1 MGQSSFILWLLDSS
15 LMGSILIVLIILV
28 RLTFKKRLSTHCQ
41 YLICFMLIV
50 RLIIPY
56 APESS
61 ISIFNVFLHLNI
73 KTWPGHVIGVQTN
86 SQATWSTDSQLPI
99 STTVNDADD
108 YTHRIER
115 SFFDSNENIVF
126 GIWLIGALSLTIYT
140 ITLTARMRRI
150 LKNGAK
156 VTDVGAIGLFE
167 ECKLALNIKST
178 PVLIESSVIR
188 SPMAAGTLRP
198 HIILPSG
205 IVTELSQEKLRFFII
220 LHELAHLQR
229 KDIYVNWITT
239 LLQIFHW
246 FNPLMWYAFN
256 QMREDRELA
265 CDANVLSVLKPD
277 EYKSYGDA
285 IICLLERFSYPVYD
299 HTVAGFASGK
309 SHIKQRMAKIAA
321 YKKGTIAE
329 IFWGISLFSLMGCL
343 ALTNAQGI
351 TGPVQEEKAPK
362 LQQSVT
368 YEDLSSYFKEYD
380 GSFVLLDLE
389 SGHYQVYNDANSKK
403 RVSPDSTYKIIS
415 SLVGLET
422 EVVTNENAQM
432 EWDGTIHPFEQWNKD
447 QTLTS
452 ATINSVSWYFQKV
465 DSLVGKTRIESYLK
479 QMGYGNVDLSGG
491 INEFWLESSL
501 KISPIEQVKILEKLY
516 TYELPFSRRNIDIVK
531 KTIKLSDQD
540 KITLYGKT
548 GTGIVNGNQLN
559 GWFVGFVESKG
570 KVFAFATNI
579 QGKVWTDGA
588 TAKNITLSILK
599 DKNIL

>member
-41 YLICFMLIV
+41 YLIWFMLIV

-205 IVTELSQEKLRFFII
+205 IVTELSQEKLRFII

-432 EWDGTIHPFEQWNKD
+432 EWDGTIYPFEQWNKD

-516 TYELPFSRRNIDIVK
+516 TYKLPFSRRNIDIVK

>member
-41 YLICFMLIV
+41 YLIWFLLIV

-205 IVTELSQEKLRFFII
+205 IVTELSQEKLRFII

-432 EWDGTIHPFEQWNKD
+432 EWDGTIYPFEQWNKD

-516 TYELPFSRRNIDIVK
+516 TYKLPFSRRNIDIVK

>member
-41 YLICFMLIV
+41 YLIWFLLIV

-115 SFFDSNENIVF
+115 SFFDSNENIVL

-205 IVTELSQEKLRFFII
+205 IVTELSQEKLRFII

-432 EWDGTIHPFEQWNKD
+432 EWDGTIYPFEQWNKD

>member
-41 YLICFMLIV
+41 YLIWFMLIV

-115 SFFDSNENIVF
+115 SFFDSNENIVL

-205 IVTELSQEKLRFFII
+205 IVTELSQEKLRFII

-246 FNPLMWYAFN
+246 FNPLIWYAFN

-516 TYELPFSRRNIDIVK
+516 TYKLPFSRRNIDIVK

>member
-41 YLICFMLIV
+41 YLIWFLLIV

-205 IVTELSQEKLRFFII
+205 IVTELSQEKLRFII

-432 EWDGTIHPFEQWNKD
+432 EWDGTIYPFEQWNKD

>member
-41 YLICFMLIV
+41 YLIWFMLIV

-205 IVTELSQEKLRFFII
+205 IVTELSQEKLRFII

-432 EWDGTIHPFEQWNKD
+432 EWDGTIYPFEQWNKD

-516 TYELPFSRRNIDIVK
+516 TYKLPFSRRNIDIVK

-588 TAKNITLSILK
+588 TAKTITLSILK

>member
-41 YLICFMLIV
+41 YLIWFLLIV

-115 SFFDSNENIVF
+115 SFFDSNENIVL

-205 IVTELSQEKLRFFII
+205 IVTELSQEKLRFII

-516 TYELPFSRRNIDIVK
+516 TYKLPFSRRNIDIVK

-588 TAKNITLSILK
+588 TAKTITLSILK

>member
-41 YLICFMLIV
+41 YLIWFLLIV

-205 IVTELSQEKLRFFII
+205 IVTELSQEKLRFII

-588 TAKNITLSILK
+588 TAKTITLSILK

>member
-205 IVTELSQEKLRFFII
+205 IVTELSQEKLRFII

-432 EWDGTIHPFEQWNKD
+432 EWDGTIYPFEQWNKD

>member
-41 YLICFMLIV
+41 YLIWFLLIV

-115 SFFDSNENIVF
+115 SFFDSNENIVL

-205 IVTELSQEKLRFFII
+205 IVTELSQEKLRFII

-246 FNPLMWYAFN
+246 FNPLIWYAFN

-432 EWDGTIHPFEQWNKD
+432 EWDGTIYPFEQWNKD

-465 DSLVGKTRIESYLK
+465 DSLVGKTRIESYVK

-516 TYELPFSRRNIDIVK
+516 TYKLPFSRRNIDIVK

-588 TAKNITLSILK
+588 TAKTITLSILK

>member
-41 YLICFMLIV
+41 YLIWFLLIV

-188 SPMAAGTLRP
+188 SPMAAETLRP

-205 IVTELSQEKLRFFII
+205 IVTELSQEKLRFII

-246 FNPLMWYAFN
+246 FNPLIWYAFN

-432 EWDGTIHPFEQWNKD
+432 EWDGTIYPFEQWNKD

-516 TYELPFSRRNIDIVK
+516 TYKLPFSRRNIDIVK

-588 TAKNITLSILK
+588 TAKTITLSILK

>member
-41 YLICFMLIV
+41 YLIWFLLIV

-86 SQATWSTDSQLPI
+86 SQANWSTDSQLPI

-115 SFFDSNENIVF
+115 SFFDSNENIVL

-205 IVTELSQEKLRFFII
+205 IVTELSQEKLRFII

-246 FNPLMWYAFN
+246 FNPLIWYAFN

-432 EWDGTIHPFEQWNKD
+432 EWDGTIYPFEQWNKD

-479 QMGYGNVDLSGG
+479 QMGYGNVHLSGS
-491 INEFWLESSL
+491 IIEFWLESSL

-516 TYELPFSRRNIDIVK
+516 TYKLPFSRRNIDIVK

-588 TAKNITLSILK
+588 TAKTITLSILK

>member
-1 MGQSSFILWLLDSS
+1 VGQSSFILWLLDSS

-41 YLICFMLIV
+41 YLIWFLLIV

-115 SFFDSNENIVF
+115 SFFDSNENIVL

-205 IVTELSQEKLRFFII
+205 IVTELSQEKLRFII

>member
-41 YLICFMLIV
+41 YLIWFLLIV

-115 SFFDSNENIVF
+115 SFFDSNENIVL

-205 IVTELSQEKLRFFII
+205 IVTELSQEKLRFII

-432 EWDGTIHPFEQWNKD
+432 EWDGTIYPFEQWNKD

-516 TYELPFSRRNIDIVK
+516 TYKLPFSRRNIDIVK

-588 TAKNITLSILK
+588 TAKTITLSILK

>member
-41 YLICFMLIV
+41 YLIWFLLIV

-115 SFFDSNENIVF
+115 SFFDSNENIVL
-126 GIWLIGALSLTIYT
+126 GIWLIGALRLTIYT

-205 IVTELSQEKLRFFII
+205 IVTELSQEKLRFII

-516 TYELPFSRRNIDIVK
+516 TYKLPFSRRNIDIVK

>member
-41 YLICFMLIV
+41 YLIWFMLIV

-205 IVTELSQEKLRFFII
+205 IVTELSQEKLRFII

-246 FNPLMWYAFN
+246 FNPLIWYAFN

-588 TAKNITLSILK
+588 TAKTITLSILK

>member
-41 YLICFMLIV
+41 YLIWFLLIV

-115 SFFDSNENIVF
+115 SFFDSNENIVL

-205 IVTELSQEKLRFFII
+205 IVTELSQEKLRFII

-246 FNPLMWYAFN
+246 FNPLIWYAFN

>member
-41 YLICFMLIV
+41 YLIWFLLIV

-205 IVTELSQEKLRFFII
+205 IVTELSQEKLRFII

-246 FNPLMWYAFN
+246 FNPLIWYAFN

>member
-41 YLICFMLIV
+41 YLIWFLLIV

-115 SFFDSNENIVF
+115 SFFDSNENIVL

-205 IVTELSQEKLRFFII
+205 IVTELSQEKLRFII

-246 FNPLMWYAFN
+246 FNPLIWYAFN

-588 TAKNITLSILK
+588 TAKTITLSILK

>member
-41 YLICFMLIV
+41 YLIWFLLIV

-205 IVTELSQEKLRFFII
+205 IVTELSQEKLRFII

-246 FNPLMWYAFN
+246 FNPLIWYAFN

-432 EWDGTIHPFEQWNKD
+432 EWDGTIYPFEQWNKD

>member
-41 YLICFMLIV
+41 YLIWFMLIV

-115 SFFDSNENIVF
+115 SFFDSNENIVL

-205 IVTELSQEKLRFFII
+205 IVTELSQEKLRFII

-246 FNPLMWYAFN
+246 FNPLIWYAFN

-277 EYKSYGDA
+277 EYKSYGAA
-285 IICLLERFSYPVYD
+285 IISLLERFSYPVYD

-432 EWDGTIHPFEQWNKD
+432 EWDGTIYPFEQWNKD

-516 TYELPFSRRNIDIVK
+516 TYKLPFSRRNIDIVK

-588 TAKNITLSILK
+588 TAKTITLSILK

>member
-41 YLICFMLIV
+41 YLIWFMLIV

-205 IVTELSQEKLRFFII
+205 IVTELSQEKLRFII

-548 GTGIVNGNQLN
+548 GPGIVNGNQLN

>member
-41 YLICFMLIV
+41 YLIWFLLIV

-115 SFFDSNENIVF
+115 SFFDSNENIVL

-205 IVTELSQEKLRFFII
+205 IVTELSQEKLRFII

-432 EWDGTIHPFEQWNKD
+432 EWDGTIYPFEQWNKD

-516 TYELPFSRRNIDIVK
+516 TYKLPFSRRNIDIVK

>member
-41 YLICFMLIV
+41 YLIWFMLIV

-115 SFFDSNENIVF
+115 SFFDSNENIVL

-205 IVTELSQEKLRFFII
+205 IVTELSQEKLRFII

-246 FNPLMWYAFN
+246 FNPLIWYAFN

-432 EWDGTIHPFEQWNKD
+432 EWDGTIYPFEQWNKD

-588 TAKNITLSILK
+588 TAKTITLSILK

>member
-41 YLICFMLIV
+41 YLIWFLLIV

-115 SFFDSNENIVF
+115 SFFDSNENIVL

-205 IVTELSQEKLRFFII
+205 IVTELSQEKLRFII

-246 FNPLMWYAFN
+246 FNPLVWYAFN

>member
-41 YLICFMLIV
+41 YLIWFMLIV

-115 SFFDSNENIVF
+115 SFFDSNENIVL

-205 IVTELSQEKLRFFII
+205 IVTELSQEKLRFII

-588 TAKNITLSILK
+588 TAKTITLSILK

>member
-41 YLICFMLIV
+41 YLIWFMLIV

-205 IVTELSQEKLRFFII
+205 IVTELSQEKLRFII

-246 FNPLMWYAFN
+246 FNPLIWYAFN

-265 CDANVLSVLKPD
+265 CDANLLSVLKPD

-465 DSLVGKTRIESYLK
+465 DSLVGKTRFESYLK

-516 TYELPFSRRNIDIVK
+516 TYKLPFSRRNIDIVK

-588 TAKNITLSILK
+588 TAKTITLSILK

>member
-41 YLICFMLIV
+41 YLIWFLLIV

-205 IVTELSQEKLRFFII
+205 IVTELSQEKLRFII

-516 TYELPFSRRNIDIVK
+516 TYKLPFSRRNIDIVK

-588 TAKNITLSILK
+588 TAKTITLSILK

>member
-41 YLICFMLIV
+41 YLIWFMLIV

-115 SFFDSNENIVF
+115 SFFDSNENIVL
-126 GIWLIGALSLTIYT
+126 GIWLIGALRLTIYT

-205 IVTELSQEKLRFFII
+205 IVTELSQEKLRFII

-246 FNPLMWYAFN
+246 FNPLIWYAFN

-432 EWDGTIHPFEQWNKD
+432 EWDGTIYPFEQWNKD

-516 TYELPFSRRNIDIVK
+516 TYKLPFSRRNIDIVK

-588 TAKNITLSILK
+588 TAKTITLSILK

>member
-41 YLICFMLIV
+41 YLIWFMLIV

-205 IVTELSQEKLRFFII
+205 IVTELSQEKLRFII

-246 FNPLMWYAFN
+246 FNPLIWYAFN

-432 EWDGTIHPFEQWNKD
+432 EWDGTIYPFEQWNKD

-516 TYELPFSRRNIDIVK
+516 TYKLPFSRRNIDIVK

-588 TAKNITLSILK
+588 TAKTITLSILK

>member
-41 YLICFMLIV
+41 YLIWFMLIV

-115 SFFDSNENIVF
+115 SFFDSNENIVL

-205 IVTELSQEKLRFFII
+205 IVTELSQEKLRFII

-246 FNPLMWYAFN
+246 FNPLIWYAFN

-432 EWDGTIHPFEQWNKD
+432 EWDGTIYPFEQWNKD

-516 TYELPFSRRNIDIVK
+516 TYKLPFSRRNIDIVK

-588 TAKNITLSILK
+588 TAKTITLSILK

>member
-41 YLICFMLIV
+41 YLIWFLLIV

-205 IVTELSQEKLRFFII
+205 IVTELSQEKLRFII

-246 FNPLMWYAFN
+246 FNPLMWYAF
-256 QMREDRELA
+256 MLRIF
-265 CDANVLSVLKPD
+265 K
-277 EYKSYGDA
+277 
-285 IICLLERFSYPVYD
+285 
-299 HTVAGFASGK
+299 GK
-309 SHIKQRMAKIAA
+309 F
-321 YKKGTIAE
+321 G
-329 IFWGISLFSLMGCL
+329 
-343 ALTNAQGI
+343 
-351 TGPVQEEKAPK
+351 
-362 LQQSVT
+362 
-368 YEDLSSYFKEYD
+368 
-380 GSFVLLDLE
+380 
-389 SGHYQVYNDANSKK
+389 
-403 RVSPDSTYKIIS
+403 
-415 SLVGLET
+415 
-422 EVVTNENAQM
+422 
-432 EWDGTIHPFEQWNKD
+432 
-447 QTLTS
+447 QT
-452 ATINSVSWYFQKV
+452 
-465 DSLVGKTRIESYLK
+465 
-479 QMGYGNVDLSGG
+479 
-491 INEFWLESSL
+491 
-501 KISPIEQVKILEKLY
+501 
-516 TYELPFSRRNIDIVK
+516 ELPQ
-531 KTIKLSDQD
+531 KT
-540 KITLYGKT
+540 
-548 GTGIVNGNQLN
+548 
-559 GWFVGFVESKG
+559 
-570 KVFAFATNI
+570 
-579 QGKVWTDGA
+579 
-588 TAKNITLSILK
+588 
-599 DKNIL
+599 